1 MLRIVSRD
9 GAPVGGIPVIE
20 LFEVNI
26 HPITFRMTNELAQ
39 RLQAYVFAEWK
50 PLIGGEVANGGRGV
64 AARVSYEYGVESDSE
79 DEVEVEGWLEVPRS
93 RESGSLRS
101 LSTRSLVDDTVN
113 VSSIKPLSSS
123 GTIFNTIKVS
133 FFLLFS
139 SISAS
144 KTTLSSTTTST
155 TTIKP
160 STTSTTSTMK
170 PTSTPKPTLA
180 KIAIAA
186 SEGDQS
192 AAAFSTSWVHLSTS
206 SLPGSPLSDALR
218 KIDQSESRDSDADS
232 SDEFVFVDASEE
244 RRRPRGLLRRRR
256 SSGTVAAGRIPLTMA
271 GNLLRI
277 QGDIGHVARRR
288 GVARHLYA
296 SLEQSRDVI
305 SVNNASISGVS
316 APQDAINSN
325 TEVDN
330 SWTAVSLPSLTFGG
344 NAPTNEASASI
355 SSSARHTNSTQIG
368 TSTTTGVVT
377 QQQMQQ
383 QIAQDISDVRQ
394 MKMRA
399 SENRVFRFMQVPPF
413 TLCVSYKVREEEDD
427 DGYDMNMMYDM
438 MYDIRYDIVYDMI

>member
-144 KTTLSSTTTST
+144 KTTLSSSTTST
-155 TTIKP
+155 TT
-160 STTSTTSTMK
+160 TSTIT

-244 RRRPRGLLRRRR
+244 
-256 SSGTVAAGRIPLTMA
+256 
-271 GNLLRI
+271 
-277 QGDIGHVARRR
+277 
-288 GVARHLYA
+288 
-296 SLEQSRDVI
+296 
-305 SVNNASISGVS
+305 
-316 APQDAINSN
+316 
-325 TEVDN
+325 
-330 SWTAVSLPSLTFGG
+330 
-344 NAPTNEASASI
+344 
-355 SSSARHTNSTQIG
+355 
-368 TSTTTGVVT
+368 
-377 QQQMQQ
+377 
-383 QIAQDISDVRQ
+383 
-394 MKMRA
+394 
-399 SENRVFRFMQVPPF
+399 
-413 TLCVSYKVREEEDD
+413 
-427 DGYDMNMMYDM
+427 
-438 MYDIRYDIVYDMI
+438 